1 MNSREVSEYKL
12 KIIRHLIQDNEL
24 VSLVDERKEF
34 EYADDLIYERLFPFG
49 RIPETEQEM
58 KTYVTIMVDVPSIG
72 TRNDVVRDVVLT
84 VRVIT
89 HSNLMRVSGRNG
101 TRIDLLAA
109 RVDELLNESFDFGI
123 GYVKLV
129 HNKEFVYDNCHFYR
143 ELKFQTVDLNA
154 PRFKAR

>member
-1 MNSREVSEYKL
+1 MNSREISEYKI
-12 KIIRHLIQDNEL
+12 KIIKHLIQDSE
-24 VSLVDERKEF
+24 VVTLVDEHGEF
-34 EYADDLIYERLFPFG
+34 EYPDDLIYERLFPFG

-72 TRNDVVRDVVLT
+72 RNNDVVRDVVLT
-84 VRVIT
+84 VRVMT
-89 HSNLMRVSGRNG
+89 HNDLMRVSGRNG

-123 GYVKLV
+123 GYVRLV

-143 ELKFQTVDLNA
+143 ELKFQTVELNA